1 MSREAGWQGWFIAPV
16 EKITGDC
23 GDKNSG
29 RDLLKLIE
37 QAVQQGLRTHGEA
50 QLPTTYL
57 TKQDVA
63 RLLQVSVRTVENFMS
78 RGLLPFFRIGR
89 TVRFRLK
96 DIEAHLE
103 SHGLVDGGSSN

>member
-1 MSREAGWQGWFIAPV
+1 M
-16 EKITGDC
+16 
-23 GDKNSG
+23 
-29 RDLLKLIE
+29 
-37 QAVQQGLRTHGEA
+37 EA

-96 DIEAHLE
+96 DIEAHLIRFPE
-103 SHGLVDGGSSN
+103 LYTTARGEPVLARSARL

>member
-1 MSREAGWQGWFIAPV
+1 MCPDMSREAGWQGWFIAPV
-16 EKITGDC
+16 EKITGGC

-103 SHGLVDGGSSN
+103 SHRLVD